1 VPSGPASA
9 PLPPA
14 ILLGGNVTAVPVAR
28 SLGRARIPVYA
39 VGPPGDP
46 VGRSRYCH
54 GHGAVP
60 AGEDMQDRW
69 LEWLLERAPK
79 PGVVL
84 PCSDDGIELVARH
97 RAKLAEHGLRSIE
110 GDDDV
115 MLAMLD
121 KERTYEIAHRAGVAT
136 PLTHTVRTRDDM
148 GAALDPFPYPCGLK
162 PVHAHEFVKR
172 SGVKAKVMVLEDR
185 AALEAALERL
195 IDLDLE
201 MQVTEIV
208 QGGDDRLVG
217 HFTYIGE
224 DGEPLG
230 HFTNRKLRQLP
241 IHFGVGAYVTAEWA
255 PDVAEEGMRF
265 VRAAGLRG
273 VAHTEFKRDERD
285 GKLKLIECNHRFN
298 LAIALLCRS
307 GFDLPLLAYERALGR
322 PGPSLDSPS
331 YGLHLWHPVPD
342 FRAFLDYRRAGEL
355 TTAGWLRSLA
365 HRQAFSLW
373 AADDPMPSVRDH
385 LEGPTRL
392 VRKLRRSDAAPT

>member
-1 VPSGPASA
+1 VPTA
-9 PLPPA
+9 PPSLSLPPA

-28 SLGRARIPVYA
+28 SLGRAGIEVHA
-39 VGPPGDP
+39 VGPPDDP
-46 VGRSRYCH
+46 VGRSRYCR
-54 GHGAVP
+54 GYGAVT
-60 AGEDMQDRW
+60 AGEGTQDRW
-69 LEWLLERAPK
+69 LEWLLERAPR
-79 PGVVL
+79 PAVVL

-97 RAKLAEHGLRSIE
+97 RARLAEHGLRCVE

-121 KERTYEIAHRAGVAT
+121 KDETYAIAHRAGVAT
-136 PLTHTVRTRDDM
+136 PLTHTVRQRADM
-148 GAALDPFPYPCGLK
+148 GAPLDAFPYPCGLK

-172 SGVKAKVMVLEDR
+172 SGVKAKVMVVDDR
-185 AALEAALERL
+185 AALDAALERMIEL
-195 IDLDLE
+195 GLE

-217 HFTYIGE
+217 HFTYIGA
-224 DGEPLG
+224 DGEPVG

-255 PDVAEEGMRF
+255 PDVVEEGMKF

-273 VAHTEFKRDERD
+273 LAHVEFKRDERD

-298 LAIALLCRS
+298 LSIALLCRS
-307 GFDLPLLAYERALGR
+307 GFDLPLLAYNRVVGR
-322 PGPSLDSPS
+322 PDPDVGSPR

-342 FRAFLDYRRAGEL
+342 ARAFLAYRRAGEL

-365 HRQAFSLW
+365 HRQCFSLF
-373 AADDPMPSVRDH
+373 AADDPMPSIRDH
-385 LEGPTRL
+385 LAGPARL
-392 VRKLRRSDAAPT
+392 ARKLRRSRAAA